1 MYIMKKETQLLILA
15 IILFVLIL
23 ITSVYSCCS
32 FEPYTSTSLFSSEHK
47 YESFTDKKE
56 DLVGGD
62 DTQKDAFKVEGF
74 EGLQPSLYN
83 AEKEI
88 DSFSKT
94 KGSPDCV
101 GISSGLHNSL
111 GGLCLNDEQK
121 KSLSTR
127 GGNSTSGESKIGA
140 E

>member
-56 DLVGGD
+56 DLVSGGD
-62 DTQKDAFKVEGF
+62 TVKDAFKETGAQTIY
-74 EGLQPSLYN
+74 LP
-83 AEKEI
+83 
-88 DSFSKT
+88 
-94 KGSPDCV
+94 
-101 GISSGLHNSL
+101 LHL
-111 GGLCLNDEQK
+111 FP
-121 KSLSTR
+121 
-127 GGNSTSGESKIGA
+127 
-140 E
+140 